1 MNTVPHRAAA
11 SSEEVPRP
19 GSGAMFDGIAE
30 RYDLLNRIISFGI
43 DQRWRRQ
50 TVDALQLGED
60 ARVLDLATGTADLA
74 LLIADRHPTASVI
87 GSDPSGKM
95 LEVGAHKI
103 SARGLDDR
111 VTLDVGDAQA
121 LYYDDDE
128 FDGCTMAF
136 GIRNVPDRQR
146 ALAEMARVVRPT
158 GRVAILE
165 LSEPRSGLLGPLARF
180 HVHQVVPTLGAWLS
194 GSEEYRYLQQSIA
207 EFPTPG
213 EFAALMQASGL
224 DVLSVTPLTFG
235 VAHLYVAR
243 PRTRSERPDASGGP
257 R

>member
-1 MNTVPHRAAA
+1 MITDTQRMVQAPL
-11 SSEEVPRP
+11 P
-19 GSGAMFDGIAE
+19 GSGAMFDGIAD
-30 RYDLLNRIISFGI
+30 RYDLLNRLISFGV
-43 DQRWRRQ
+43 DQRWRRE
-50 TVDALQLGED
+50 TVDALQLGDD

-74 LLIADRHPTASVI
+74 LLIAERHRTATVV
-87 GSDPSGKM
+87 GSDPSEKM
-95 LEVGAHKI
+95 LAVGKRKI
-103 SARGLDDR
+103 MTRGLDAR

-136 GIRNVPDRQR
+136 GIRNVPDRRR
-146 ALAEMARVVRPT
+146 ALSEMARVVRPT

-180 HVHQVVPTLGAWLS
+180 HVHRVVPTVGGWLS
-194 GSEEYRYLQQSIA
+194 GSDEYRYLQKSIA
-207 EFPTPG
+207 EFPPPG
-213 EFAALMQASGL
+213 EFAALMQTAGL

-243 PRTRSERPDASGGP
+243 PRTRGERPEVAGDP